1 MHKDICSHR
10 NIADTI
16 NDNYNDN
23 NSNSDGNG
31 NNNSNVFMMGVS

>member
-10 NIADTI
+10 NNDDTI

-31 NNNSNVFMMGVS
+31 NKNNNVFMMGVS